1 MMKKTTGL
9 TRIIKAT
16 KYSFQ
21 GLKAAFK
28 YEIAFKQECYVFIAT
43 LLIITLIEFSLYE
56 RILLIISIG
65 FVMVIELINSAIE
78 AVVDRISKEDHELSG
93 RAKDL
98 GSAAVFLSIL
108 IASLLWLIIFYS
120 HFFA

>member
-21 GLKAAFK
+21 GIKAAFK
-28 YEIAFKQECYVFIAT
+28 HEAAFKQETYLLIAT
-43 LLIITLIEFSLYE
+43 LLLVTLIEFSLYE
-56 RILLIISIG
+56 RILLVISII

-78 AVVDRISKEDHELSG
+78 AIVDRIGKEHHELSG

-98 GSAAVFLSIL
+98 GSAAVFLSI
-108 IASLLWLIIFYS
+108 IITSLLWLSIFYY
-120 HFFA
+120 HFRT

>member
-1 MMKKTTGL
+1 MMKKTTRL

-78 AVVDRISKEDHELSG
+78 AVIDRISKEHHELSG

>member
-9 TRIIKAT
+9 TRIIKAI

-78 AVVDRISKEDHELSG
+78 AVVDRISKEHHELSG

>member
-9 TRIIKAT
+9 TRIIKAI